1 MKKILAL
8 CLFFALTA
16 VCFSGCQ
23 NRETPPAS
31 DADVS
36 LPTEDSE
43 TVPPA
48 ENPEPPNPQSPAA
61 PLFERGE
68 KQGKTYVSKRL
79 GFSFTPAASW
89 DMGDDIDLAEL
100 MDISVSEM
108 NTLSLE
114 THPVI
119 YDMYAY
125 DTVAKSDVMVC
136 FEKLDLSAEE
146 YSEQTKAWIRER
158 NPEAVIDESVSVSLG
173 GETYV
178 SFRLLVSGG
187 ESGGQFSQTYCVRKL
202 NDGVMAEIIVTAVA
216 VSADEIFSWFET
228 LPA

>member
-8 CLFFALTA
+8 CLFLALTT
-16 VCFSGCQ
+16 VYFSGCAGQ
-23 NRETPPAS
+23 GVPSAPDT
-31 DADVS
+31 DVS
-36 LPTEDSE
+36 LPPEESE

-48 ENPEPPNPQSPAA
+48 ENPENPDSQSPEA

-89 DMGDDIDLAEL
+89 DMGDDIDLADL
-100 MDISVSEM
+100 MGISVSELK
-108 NTLSLE
+108 TLSLE

-146 YSEQTKAWIRER
+146 YAEQTKAWIRER

-173 GETYV
+173 GETYI

-187 ESGGQFSQTYCVRKL
+187 ESGESFSQTYCVRKL

-228 LPA
+228 LPS